1 MRFET
6 SDVFVTTED
15 WESIFSVISCNG
27 QGYDSLKLAISFLN
41 GDDSGKKIV
50 WYSKCFD

>member
-6 SDVFVTTED
+6 SEAFVTTED
-15 WESIFSVISCNG
+15 WESIFSVISCPDQDYG
-27 QGYDSLKLAISFLN
+27 SLTLAIGFFN
-41 GDDSGKKIV
+41 GDSDKNIV